1 MDMTIVYFAGG
12 LVLLVA
18 LTLWGILSRYKKCGS
33 DEVLVVYGKTGGKS
47 SSKCYHGGAAFVWP
61 IIQGYKIMSMKPMQI
76 QCDLKG
82 ALSSQKINVD
92 VPTVVTVAISED
104 PAVMQNA
111 AIRLLGI
118 AENDKEDLIKDVIWG
133 QMRLVVAD
141 MTVEQLIS
149 DRDNFLGSCKEN
161 IDTELRKFG
170 LTLLNIN
177 ISDIKDS
184 ANYIINLGKEAE
196 AKAKYEALTGI
207 ELREKE
213 GSIGIATQKKDK
225 DIKLSDIE
233 RERQIQVSEN
243 EKTREIKTAEIDK
256 ERSTVTSLTIKEK
269 EVELRDI
276 EKEKQVQL
284 SEKVKEETVAIRNI
298 EKQKEIEIADLEKQ
312 EAVQVS
318 EIEKQKQVDMSV
330 NQSEQAQK
338 VAEQNRLRDAEIA
351 RQESE
356 RDTEVA
362 THQAKRDA
370 EVAAKQAESKA
381 SQESAKFASEASIT
395 EAQKKAEARQ
405 VSANEMS
412 EAEKERAR
420 QEKAAKI
427 ALYEAETRK
436 KAAEAEKDA
445 TLTEN
450 TAGIEVAKSD
460 AQLGK
465 EQAEAERTV
474 GEAKALA
481 AQAIGKADQTK
492 EEEIAKA
499 KAKAEEA
506 KLEAELIIPT
516 KKEAERKKKE
526 AEGYKSKVITE
537 AEADAEAIKI
547 KAEAEAGRIKALKLA
562 EAEGELAM
570 AKVKKESIAAE
581 TANIVALKEAG
592 MEDTAIVQ
600 WTMKDE
606 YKYIAEADAK
616 KFEHVNTGNVT
627 VVGGPEDAG
636 KFMLG
641 TVEAVQKFSALSGMI
656 PGVSGVLSKISNWD
670 KKQQGELEN
679 KKEPKPTKDT
689 DETSVD
695 KEQDGN
701 FPPVE

>member
-1 MDMTIVYFAGG
+1 MTQEMLIMAAI
-12 LVLLVA
+12 LVA
-18 LTLWGILSRYKKCGS
+18 VILLTFIGILSRYRKCKS
-33 DEVLVVYGKTGGKS
+33 DEVLVVYGKTGGEKKS
-47 SSKCYHGGAAFVWP
+47 AKLYHGGAAFVWP
-61 IIQGYKIMSMKPMQI
+61 IIQGYEFLSMKPMQI

-318 EIEKQKQVDMSV
+318 EIEKQKQVDISV

-395 EAQKKAEARQ
+395 EAQKKAE
-405 VSANEMS
+405 
-412 EAEKERAR
+412 AR

-547 KAEAEAGRIKALKLA
+547 KAAAEAGRIKALKLA

-679 KKEPKPTKDT
+679 KEEPKPTEIT
-689 DETSVD
+689 DETSVE
-695 KEQDGN
+695 KKQDGN
-701 FPPVE
+701 FPPVK